1 MAEHLL
7 SLPQLDVLRLP
18 GPETIH
24 RCVLSNGITVLARE
38 NFTSESVVIS
48 GYLSVGS
55 LDEEPE
61 QGGVAYLTAQGLMR
75 GTINRS
81 FQDIFETIESIGARI
96 AFAAGTHTTRV
107 FGKALAEDLPLLLE
121 VIAEVVKNSTFPDV
135 EFERLRAQHLTSLA
149 IRDQDTRARA
159 ELAFDEL
166 AYPNHPYRF
175 PTGGFRETVQV
186 LQVEMLRRFHA
197 AHYSPKGM
205 LLAIVG
211 AIEAQKAIATVTE
224 TLGDWKPDSK
234 SERPPLLDAD
244 PPRSKQE
251 KIICLE
257 GKSQSDLVIGVVGP
271 SRYHENFLA
280 AALGNNILGRFGLYG
295 RLGEAVRKT
304 AGLAYYAYSTLS
316 GGPGPG
322 PWQVNA
328 GVNPSNIERAVRIIT
343 DEIRRFSA
351 QPVDLEE
358 LRDNQANFIGGLP
371 LRLESNEGVCGAL
384 LHIERYGLGLDYYQ
398 RYPQTIAEI
407 TVEEVCK
414 VAKEFLDPDRL
425 VIGIAGPKTEEG

>member
-24 RCVLSNGITVLARE
+24 RRVLPNGITILARE
-38 NFTSESVVIS
+38 NYTSESVVIS

-61 QGGVAYLTAQGLMR
+61 QGGIAYLTAQGLMR
-75 GTINRS
+75 GTKTRS

-121 VIAEVVKNSTFPDV
+121 VIADVVKNSTFPDV

-149 IRDQDTRARA
+149 IRDQDTGARA

-175 PTGGFRETVQV
+175 PTEGFRETVQA
-186 LQVEMLRRFHA
+186 LEVEKLRRFHA
-197 AHYSPKGM
+197 AHYYPKDM

-211 AIEAQKAIATVTE
+211 AVDAQKAIAAVAE

-234 SERPPLLDAD
+234 YERPPLLDAD
-244 PPRSKQE
+244 PPRSKQR
-251 KIICLE
+251 KDIYLE
-257 GKSQSDLVIGVVGP
+257 GKSQSDLVIGVIGP
-271 SRYHENFLA
+271 SRYHENYLA

-328 GVNPSNIERAVRIIT
+328 GVNPSNIERAVQIIA
-343 DEIRRFSA
+343 DEIRRFST
-351 QPVDLEE
+351 QPVEPEE

-384 LHIERYGLGLDYYQ
+384 LHIERYKLGLDYYQ

-407 TVEEVCK
+407 TTEDVLE

>member
-1 MAEHLL
+1 MTEHLL

-18 GPETIH
+18 GPETIY
-24 RCVLSNGITVLARE
+24 RRVLPNGITVLVRE

-55 LDEEPE
+55 LDEKPE
-61 QGGVAYLTAQGLMR
+61 QGGIAYLTAQGLMR
-75 GTINRS
+75 GTENRS
-81 FQDIFETIESIGARI
+81 FQDIFETIESVGARI

-121 VIAEVVKNSTFPDV
+121 VITDVVQKSTFPDI
-135 EFERLRAQHLTSLA
+135 EFERLKAQHLTSLA
-149 IRDQDTRARA
+149 MRDQDTHARA

-166 AYPNHPYRF
+166 AYPAHPYRL
-175 PTGGFRETVQV
+175 PTDGFRETVQA
-186 LQVEMLRRFHA
+186 LKVEMLRGFHA
-197 AHYSPKGM
+197 AHYSPEGM
-205 LLAIVG
+205 VLAIVG
-211 AIEAQKAIATVTE
+211 AVDAQKAVATVAE
-224 TLGDWKPDSK
+224 TLGDWKPHSK
-234 SERPPLLDAD
+234 YERPPLPNAD
-244 PPRSKQE
+244 HPRSKQRRDVY
-251 KIICLE
+251 LE
-257 GKSQSDLVIGVVGP
+257 GKSQSDLVVGIPGP
-271 SRYHENFLA
+271 SRYHENYLA

-328 GVNPSNIERAVRIIT
+328 GVNPANIERAVEIIS
-343 DEIRRFSA
+343 DEIRRIST
-351 QPVDLEE
+351 QPVELEE

-371 LRLESNEGVCGAL
+371 LRLESNEGVCAAL
-384 LHIERYGLGLDYYQ
+384 LHIERYDLGLDYYQ

-407 TVEEVCK
+407 TPENVLEI
-414 VAKEFLDPDRL
+414 AKEFFDQDRL
-425 VIGIAGPKTEEG
+425 VIGVAGPKTEEG